1 MHELSVAESL
11 IKIITEE
18 MAKYNLDK
26 LLKVKVVYGQL
37 SAIVPEALDT
47 AFEVLTLGTPLA
59 GAVMELEQKP
69 MAVRCRRCGHKFTP
83 AREDV
88 VRMPCPRCAAE
99 TGHAIIA
106 GRELYI
112 EHIEA
117 E

>member
-11 IKIITEE
+11 IKIIGEE
-18 MAKYNLDK
+18 MARHNLSR
-26 LLKVKVVYGQL
+26 LLRVKVVYGQL

-47 AFEVLTLGTPLA
+47 AFEVLTHGTPLA
-59 GAVMELEQKP
+59 GAVMEMERKD
-69 MAVRCRRCGHKFTP
+69 MAVRCRRCGHEFSP
-83 AREDV
+83 SREDMI
-88 VRMPCPRCAAE
+88 RMPCPLCTEE
-99 TGHAIIA
+99 TGHAIVS